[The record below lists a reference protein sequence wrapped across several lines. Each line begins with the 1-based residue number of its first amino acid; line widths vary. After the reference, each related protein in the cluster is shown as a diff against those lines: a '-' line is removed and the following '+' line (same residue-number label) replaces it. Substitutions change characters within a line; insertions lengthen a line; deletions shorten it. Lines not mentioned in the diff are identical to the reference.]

1 MQFFS
6 TMSKQVNTK
15 AVRNKP
21 KQSLKRLLN
30 LTGCDYQHEQIKCL
44 KCTSNGVKVLSCVNY
59 FILCEYCAKIH
70 KHECTQ

>member
-30 LTGCDYQHEQIKCL
+30 LTGCDDQHEQIKCL
-44 KCTSNGVKVLSCVNY
+44 SAHQMELKCYHV
-59 FILCEYCAKIH
+59 
-70 KHECTQ
+70 

>member
-15 AVRNKP
+15 AVRKKP

-30 LTGCDYQHEQIKCL
+30 LTGYDDQHEQ
-44 KCTSNGVKVLSCVNY
+44 N
-59 FILCEYCAKIH
+59 
-70 KHECTQ
+70 